1 MLFIFLLGIAAFIVS
16 FGITPLV
23 RNVFLKMGVVDVPDE
38 RKVHRNNIPRVGGIA
53 IFVAYAIVYAASA
66 LVPAAGNRLFEQP
79 FEAKWWLLGAV
90 AVVFATGLLDDLLTL
105 RPKHKL
111 LGQVLAAVL
120 VWSSGIEIHLFHNMP
135 FGHILSLPLTI
146 FWLVGCS
153 NAFNLID
160 GLDGL
165 ATGAA
170 LFATLTMTA
179 AAMLTHNYSLA
190 LVTVPLAGC
199 LLAFLC
205 FNFNPASI
213 FLGDCGSLTIG
224 FLLGCFGM
232 IWSEK
237 ITTFVG
243 LAAPVMAVSLPL
255 LDTSIAIVRRF
266 LRNRPIF
273 SPDRGHIHHR
283 LLDRG
288 NSVRKTALTLYGV
301 CAVAAALSLLQQSFE
316 GEFGSL
322 AIVLFAILMCFGI
335 QYLGYVEFRVA
346 GRLLSK
352 RVMFGIV
359 DSEIKMQQLEAQL
372 ATTTEEAAAF
382 GLIRKTCT
390 DLGVE
395 TVFLAGHRDE
405 LIEILLASS
414 ESQINLPIN
423 ANRTLVLHGLP
434 QDRPLPVERLSS
446 ILRKHFQSGRTAK
459 PAPAFHYRPQEIAR
473 AS

>member
-1 MLFIFLLGIAAFIVS
+1 MLFILLLGFFAFIVS
-16 FGITPLV
+16 FGLTPLA
-23 RNVFLKMGVVDVPDE
+23 RNVFLKIGVVDVPDE
-38 RKVHRNNIPRVGGIA
+38 RKVHRSNIPRVGGIA
-53 IFVAYAIVYAASA
+53 IFVAYAIVYAGSA
-66 LVPAAGNRLFEQP
+66 LVPAAGNRFFQQP
-79 FEAKWWLLGAV
+79 FEAKWWLLAAV

-111 LGQVLAAVL
+111 LGQVLAAFL
-120 VWSSGIEIHLFHNMP
+120 VWSSGIEIHLFHGMP

-165 ATGAA
+165 ASGAA

-179 AAMLTHNYSLA
+179 AAMLTHNYTLA
-190 LVTVPLAGC
+190 LVAVPLAGC

-255 LDTSIAIVRRF
+255 LDTSIAIARRF

-301 CAVAAALSLLQQSFE
+301 CAIAAGLSLIQQSLE
-316 GEFGSL
+316 GQFGSL
-322 AIVLFAILMCFGI
+322 AIVLFGILVCFGI

-359 DSEIKMQQLEAQL
+359 DSEIKIQQLETQL
-372 ATTTEEAAAF
+372 AAVQEESEAF
-382 GLIRKTCT
+382 NLIRKACT

-395 TVFLAGHRDE
+395 TVFIAGHRDE
-405 LIEILLASS
+405 LIDILLASS
-414 ESQINLPIN
+414 ESQINLPIDSY
-423 ANRTLVLHGLP
+423 RTLVLHGLP
-434 QDRPLPVERLSS
+434 EDRPLPIERLSS
-446 ILRKHFQSGRTAK
+446 ILRKHFQSGKIGK
-459 PAPAFHYRPQEIAR
+459 PTPVFQYRPQEIAR
-473 AS
+473 AN